1 MRHRI
6 AGATLDAFCTLV
18 LTATGQ
24 EPSNGFDFPLLRTF
38 LQNLRMPPFFLQ
50 RRLAMKRALLVAI
63 ALTLCIPAALDAR
76 PQRAKKRKVPCAAD
90 LAHCPDQGCGTDF
103 DEHLN
108 EAKNT
113 TANGHTPEV
122 RTLAFIKKLDDPEIF
137 MKGGTREELQ
147 QLGEGDM
154 VSVAAYVIA
163 VKPELGGESCN
174 CGLQTREETD
184 NHLVLVTSTTV
195 DKFTMTGNA
204 ATQKKR
210 FHSRELE
217 SVTAEF
223 TPRVRPSHPH
233 FTREFVQPFINN
245 SPKKAI
251 LARVTGPLLFDSE
264 HFLHN
269 PLVRVTDWEIHP
281 IFKFEICMGA
291 SGPANN
297 CKADSDTG
305 WKDVDDMH

>member
-1 MRHRI
+1 
-6 AGATLDAFCTLV
+6 
-18 LTATGQ
+18 
-24 EPSNGFDFPLLRTF
+24 
-38 LQNLRMPPFFLQ
+38 
-50 RRLAMKRALLVAI
+50 MKRALFVAI
-63 ALTLCIPAALDAR
+63 ALALCVPVALDAQ
-76 PQRAKKRKVPCAAD
+76 PQRAKKQKKPCAAD
-90 LAHCPDQGCGTDF
+90 LAHCADQGCGTDF

-108 EAKNT
+108 ETKNV
-113 TANGHTPEV
+113 TADGKTPEI
-122 RTLAFIKKLDDPEIF
+122 RTVAFIKKLDDPETF
-137 MKGGTREELQ
+137 MKGDTREELQ

-154 VSVAAYVIA
+154 VTVAAYLIA

-195 DKFTMTGNA
+195 DKYRMTGNA

-223 TPRVRPSHPH
+223 TPRVRLSHPH
-233 FTREFVQPFINN
+233 FTREFVQPFINK
-245 SPKKAI
+245 SAKKAI
-251 LARVTGPLLFDSE
+251 LVRVTGQLLFDSE

-305 WKDVDDMH
+305 WKDVDDMP

>member
-24 EPSNGFDFPLLRTF
+24 EPSNGFDFPLLRAF
-38 LQNLRMPPFFLQ
+38 LQNLRMRPFFLQ

-63 ALTLCIPAALDAR
+63 ALTLCIPVALDAR

-137 MKGGTREELQ
+137 IKPPTREPPQHLPQ
-147 QLGEGDM
+147 
-154 VSVAAYVIA
+154 A
-163 VKPELGGESCN
+163 
-174 CGLQTREETD
+174 
-184 NHLVLVTSTTV
+184 HLVTL
-195 DKFTMTGNA
+195 
-204 ATQKKR
+204 
-210 FHSRELE
+210 
-217 SVTAEF
+217 
-223 TPRVRPSHPH
+223 PPH
-233 FTREFVQPFINN
+233 
-245 SPKKAI
+245 
-251 LARVTGPLLFDSE
+251 
-264 HFLHN
+264 
-269 PLVRVTDWEIHP
+269 
-281 IFKFEICMGA
+281 
-291 SGPANN
+291 
-297 CKADSDTG
+297 
-305 WKDVDDMH
+305 